1 MTMSM
6 QQLAQW
12 LEETSVAV
20 WVKESQYGFAIVVGA
35 HLLSL
40 MLSVGMLVWF
50 DLRLL
55 GVSMLR
61 IPVSRLYRQLMPWIL
76 TGFALMFA
84 SGGVL
89 MAAYASAAFANV
101 FFRVKVV
108 AILLAGA
115 NAVVYHRVTERQ
127 IARWDEARRPSRPAQ
142 AAGLISIIL
151 WASVI
156 LAGRAMSYTIF

>member
-1 MTMSM
+1 M

-12 LEETSVAV
+12 LEETPVAV
-20 WVKESQYGFAIVVGA
+20 WVKESQYGFAIVVGV

-40 MLSVGMLVWF
+40 MLSVGMVVWF

-55 GVSMLR
+55 GVSMRR
-61 IPVSRLYRQLMPWIL
+61 IAVSRLYRQLRPWIL

-84 SGGVL
+84 SGAVL
-89 MAAYASAAFANV
+89 MAAYADAAFANV
-101 FFRVKVV
+101 YFRLKVA

-115 NAVVYHRVTERQ
+115 NALVYHRVTERR
-127 IARWDEARRPSRPAQ
+127 ISEWDDDNGPPWPAQ

-151 WASVI
+151 WAGVI
-156 LAGRAMSYTIF
+156 MAGRAMSYTIF